1 MYGENTES
9 QLMRAKRVPASK
21 DDAVNILSTSS
32 DGYNWLYKFSGIAS
46 NNLQGNIEITQSH
59 IVIEFTKIIINNPNV
74 KNNSRKYTKL

>member
-21 DDAVNILSTSS
+21 NDAVNILSTSS

-46 NNLQGNIEITQSH
+46 NNLQGNIETAQSH
-59 IVIEFTKIIINNPNV
+59 IVIRFIIILIIYNSKP
-74 KNNSRKYTKL
+74 KNNCN

>member
-46 NNLQGNIEITQSH
+46 NNLQGNIEIAQSH
-59 IVIEFTKIIINNPNV
+59 IVIEFTKIIIN
-74 KNNSRKYTKL
+74 SIRM